1 VKKSNP
7 SNGSS
12 LIIVLGLVVIT
23 SLTVVL
29 AYLYFFLADDSPIVQ
44 KTVTSN
50 GPQMKEV
57 LVASNA
63 IESGAALEVSMFRLE
78 SVPVGQL
85 APNYISHFDQIR
97 GGYAASYIAA
107 RQPLSLDFITMKAPV
122 NQIQATIPEGYRA
135 VSLSVD
141 AITNVEGWARTG
153 AKVDVLL
160 ASSLNSKP
168 AITVIVQNAKVLSS
182 GRGTGTESATMS
194 AGSSTVTLMVTT
206 EEAAKLQLASSS
218 GALSLALRG
227 DDDPVETS
235 GVNTV
240 TIDAVLGVLPAQ
252 TAAPVPSEGKV
263 TVDGKKFLIING
275 KLVPD
280 SALTDK

>member
-1 VKKSNP
+1 
-7 SNGSS
+7 
-12 LIIVLGLVVIT
+12 
-23 SLTVVL
+23 
-29 AYLYFFLADDSPIVQ
+29 
-44 KTVTSN
+44 
-50 GPQMKEV
+50 
-57 LVASNA
+57 
-63 IESGAALEVSMFRLE
+63 
-78 SVPVGQL
+78 
-85 APNYISHFDQIR
+85 
-97 GGYAASYIAA
+97 
-107 RQPLSLDFITMKAPV
+107 
-122 NQIQATIPEGYRA
+122 
-135 VSLSVD
+135 
-141 AITNVEGWARTG
+141 
-153 AKVDVLL
+153 
-160 ASSLNSKP
+160 
-168 AITVIVQNAKVLSS
+168 
-182 GRGTGTESATMS
+182 MS